1 MRQRVPFS
9 DVDMHGHVHNG
20 VYCAYAETAIN
31 EFLREAGLSDRFDPR
46 ADAHGVVYHVK
57 KVELCYEGSAGFD
70 DVLDITA
77 SVERIGGSSLTFSAV
92 MAHAGAPG
100 DAEEPAPVA
109 RAQVVWVCVDKATG
123 RARPIPEPTRAA
135 LAAAQHAP
143 ATARSAAPGQPAE
156 GR

>member
-57 KVELCYEGSAGFD
+57 KIELCYEGSAGFD
-70 DVLDITA
+70 DVLDLA
-77 SVERIGGSSLTFSAV
+77 AGVARIGTSSLTFSVV
-92 MAHAGAPG
+92 MTR
-100 DAEEPAPVA
+100 AEDRAPVA
-109 RAQVVWVCVDKATG
+109 RVEVVWVCVEKETG
-123 RARPIPEPTRAA
+123 RPRPVPAATREALTAARP
-135 LAAAQHAP
+135 
-143 ATARSAAPGQPAE
+143 GQDTTMPSGPRNE
-156 GR
+156 SH